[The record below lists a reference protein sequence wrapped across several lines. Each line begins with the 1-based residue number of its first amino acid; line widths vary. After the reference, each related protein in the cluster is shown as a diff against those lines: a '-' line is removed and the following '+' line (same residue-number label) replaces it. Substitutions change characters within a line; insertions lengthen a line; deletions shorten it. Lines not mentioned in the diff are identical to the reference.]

1 MIAVRMYR
9 LLNLKTSAHPQVSDY
24 DANGNMTAIA
34 QTTVEE
40 MMTSASRRG
49 IISTDVEALEGCEP
63 LMEIG
68 HHQAPD
74 RTPQRS
80 TTEVLTAIIS
90 KESQEHSKIVSKQL
104 IMPGGGGSSTGN
116 PTRSPARAQPD
127 IRNFLSPPRPP
138 RNRRIIESD
147 SSEPDNQNGGA
158 AIPAGIQPQQPRRAE
173 GHENEHP
180 QPELNPLA
188 DTQGNSPP
196 PLIEISDSDSSDSM
210 YIPRMRSRAEA
221 PRDQQHGDQH
231 QRHLTPQRQRQ
242 SIPQVQ
248 RPPTPRQQNQAT
260 PLSQRQRQPSSRR
273 QSQRTP
279 QRQRQLSAEDQ
290 RNRLT
295 GEAESTSEDESEQ
308 LSADESNED
317 AAALYRSAI
326 MGVRNRPN
334 AQQQVTRA

>member
-1 MIAVRMYR
+1 
-9 LLNLKTSAHPQVSDY
+9 
-24 DANGNMTAIA
+24 
-34 QTTVEE
+34 
-40 MMTSASRRG
+40 
-49 IISTDVEALEGCEP
+49 
-63 LMEIG
+63 MEIG

-74 RTPQRS
+74 RTPQRN

-104 IMPGGGGSSTGN
+104 IMPGGGGSSSGN
-116 PTRSPARAQPD
+116 PTRSPARGQPD

-158 AIPAGIQPQQPRRAE
+158 AIPAGVQPQQPRRAE
-173 GHENEHP
+173 GQENEHP

-188 DTQGNSPP
+188 DTQRNAPP
-196 PLIEISDSDSSDSM
+196 PLIDISDSDSSDSM
-210 YIPRMRSRAEA
+210 YIPRMRSRTAEA
-221 PRDQQHGDQH
+221 PRDHHHEDQH
-231 QRHLTPQRQRQ
+231 QRLTLLTPQRQRQ
-242 SIPQVQ
+242 STPQVQ
-248 RPPTPRQQNQAT
+248 RPPTPRQQIQTT
-260 PLSQRQRQPSSRR
+260 PPSQRQRQPSTMR

-279 QRQRQLSAEDQ
+279 QRQRQLSAQDQ

-295 GEAESTSEDESEQ
+295 GEAESTSEVESDQ

-334 AQQQVTRA
+334 ATQQVKHAL